1 MQVARD
7 ASTGAAYVACVKELA
22 GVLERLDAAD
32 VQLYLQY
39 VLLPLCVIL
48 DAKVAV
54 ERQDAAM
61 CGTLDCLRVL
71 ASKARLNEAQGVPLV
86 QRVVSMLGDAQA
98 AHSAEA
104 RRLMADVLGATF
116 DGAVGSRDGASA
128 GSGPGPGL
136 DTRALETRVP
146 DVLPTASTASMPSMP
161 STYLSDGQLR
171 PLVGNALSVLLS
183 HPYNDVTQPSSVV
196 AANQVASLT
205 ALTKLVVAAGRQ
217 QMAFFVPGIAT
228 GLVKRLVMQLDS
240 NLEGDVVTTKRTS
253 SGLVAALR
261 GLEVLIA
268 VTLRDGDDDDDG
280 DDDVHAALGDPAAD
294 YVSQLRELSSVVP
307 RAQNGN
313 DENDKDEEN
322 LEALEASIQTDKN
335 ALRVEVNEVWARA
348 TAIRVADLLALCVPK
363 LSIHRNSA
371 VRLQVALLASRV
383 LGACETA
390 FEGHDDVLLDALLL
404 LAQDDWPSVRSA
416 AAGFLKD
423 GLSMRH
429 RERLEY
435 QLLTAANVPG
445 STADTGDG
453 REGLQGGPPPTRRS
467 LFDLPRVL
475 KERSEVLARHEASRI
490 CSLIECC
497 RGPGMSSVVGSS
509 GMCDEA
515 VLDALVACFQVDE
528 SSAVL
533 VAAAPLIAAVP
544 DVADGIGVING
555 GNAGVGETGART
567 RAGMPLM
574 PAALRYMTSKATYDV
589 FARLVRLLAIG
600 ALNDSLRDPSNY
612 AFSGFVASC
621 ARRLRQLLLESSRS
635 PEHSR
640 RGKSSSATSTEGDRL
655 ASAAVVTVL
664 SEFFAGAVEFVESVE
679 SVESVETAA
688 DGGDG
693 GDGDSGVS
701 NICKMAAL
709 DVLYAFQ
716 DDGVWLS
723 RTTPGTSG
731 AGLAAILLQRC
742 MVFVGVVARCLKGA
756 FVDDGACTVTCL
768 LPVVERY
775 AGDSQYVSA
784 AAKDAVNSICRFCGY
799 PGGLR
804 DLITGNMDYI
814 VDGMCI
820 RLRQPS
826 VYPDAPKLFA
836 ALLRE
841 NGVAVSLI
849 PLLAEPAQQMIRG
862 VSILQR
868 REKPENVLAFVM
880 CTQEIA
886 RGLMQVS
893 LEGLQELE
901 ALVVDTASGD
911 TDGDDRDGDDDDDHD
926 DDDDDD
932 DDRTVNPDGKPSIEE
947 ISGYFRN
954 RSQRRHAP
962 DASSRSPSTIVVTRA
977 VWDSTL
983 QTRNRLEAA
992 ASLAQSIADSIGPL
1006 IVSKSLSVAVQ
1017 SFTAATRALKALSD
1031 AHRGLELFKKQIQ
1044 EQMVCAGQMLP
1055 PSGGKQA
1062 PPTFLP
1068 SVHLFWTPVMGS
1080 LKDWRVPVVET
1091 SIDALEALLVLA
1103 PEFLSKRFRNE
1114 AWPVLRAMMK
1124 EGTPIGGAGLLGG
1137 SRSGLSGR
1145 ACDVSPALV
1154 SRIRRAVVGLF
1165 SNVIDALEL
1174 PVAKAVLQP
1183 IARPLLRD
1191 ILGHACES
1199 SDQAVVDAMRAGFER
1214 VATVHPDSAWATLYT
1229 YGAESMGQCHGQG
1242 PTPSALVAAGS
1253 DPALGLAPF
1262 QDFRQWGDDWFWVT
1276 NQLQSL
1282 MI

>member
-48 DAKVAV
+48 DAKVDV

-71 ASKARLNEAQGVPLV
+71 ASKAQLNEAQGVPLV
-86 QRVVSMLGDAQA
+86 QRLVLMLGDAEA
-98 AHSAEA
+98 PHSAEA

-116 DGAVGSRDGASA
+116 DGAAVASRDGASA
-128 GSGPGPGL
+128 GLGPGL
-136 DTRALETRVP
+136 DARVLGTRVP
-146 DVLPTASTASMPSMP
+146 DVLSTA
-161 STYLSDGQLR
+161 TYLSDGQLR
-171 PLVGNALSVLLS
+171 PLVGNALSVLLN

-268 VTLRDGDDDDDG
+268 VTLRDGDDDDD
-280 DDDVHAALGDPAAD
+280 VHAALGDPAVD

-313 DENDKDEEN
+313 DENDEDEEN

-371 VRLQVALLASRV
+371 VRLQVVLLASRV

-416 AAGFLKD
+416 ATGFLKD
-423 GLSMRH
+423 GLSVRH

-435 QLLTAANVPG
+435 QLLSAANVTG
-445 STADTGDG
+445 STAGTGDG
-453 REGLQGGPPPTRRS
+453 REGLQVEKCLQGAPPATRRS

-475 KERSEVLARHEASRI
+475 KERSEVVARHEASRI

-544 DVADGIGVING
+544 DVTDGIGVVNG
-555 GNAGVGETGART
+555 GNAGAGETGART

-612 AFSGFVASC
+612 AFPGFVASC
-621 ARRLRQLLLESSRS
+621 ARRLRQLLLESS
-635 PEHSR
+635 HSR
-640 RGKSSSATSTEGDRL
+640 RGNSSSAPSTEGDRL
-655 ASAAVVTVL
+655 TSAAVVTVL

-679 SVESVETAA
+679 RVESVETAA

-693 GDGDSGVS
+693 SVGDSQGVS

-723 RTTPGTSG
+723 RTIPGTSG

-742 MVFVGVVARCLKGA
+742 MVFVGVAARCLKGA

-799 PGGLR
+799 PSGLR

-841 NGVAVSLI
+841 TGVAVSLI

-901 ALVVDTASGD
+901 ALVVDTATGE
-911 TDGDDRDGDDDDDHD
+911 TDGDDRED

-932 DDRTVNPDGKPSIEE
+932 LDDDRTVNTDSRPSIEE

-954 RSQRRHAP
+954 RSQRRHAR
-962 DASSRSPSTIVVTRA
+962 DASSRSSSTIVVTRA

-992 ASLAQSIADSIGPL
+992 ASLAQIIADSLGPL

-1017 SFTAATRALKALSD
+1017 SFAAATRALKALSD

-1044 EQMVCAGQMLP
+1044 EQMVCAGQTLP

-1080 LKDWRVPVVET
+1080 LKDWRVPVVEA

-1124 EGTPIGGAGLLGG
+1124 EGTPICGAGLLGG
-1137 SRSGLSGR
+1137 ALRGQGFGGSRSGPGGLSGR

-1191 ILGHACES
+1191 ILCHACES
-1199 SDQAVVDAMRAGFER
+1199 SDEAVVDAMRAGFER
-1214 VATVHPDSAWATLYT
+1214 VAIVHPDSAWATLYT
-1229 YGAESMGQCHGQG
+1229 YGAEYVGQGHGQG

-1253 DPALGLAPF
+1253 DPAIGLAPF